1 MIERRAEGLLPPK
14 HHTTLRDEHGAL
26 MHEECITRDGF
37 DGPYTIVYHQRAP
50 HTATPTD
57 AKYGW
62 PTPALPP
69 QRPLRRRHYKSTG
82 LSDRQGSVLC
92 SRNVMLFNDDV
103 SVSTLFPNKH
113 CPAYQANGDGDDL
126 FFILK
131 GSGLLRTIL
140 GDLPFNAGDYVVIPR
155 GIIHRF
161 LPDKGIDQHWLA
173 IECSGGLHLPKQWRN
188 EHGQLRMDAPF
199 CHRDFRSPSF
209 AGPLDEGMRDVVVK
223 RQGRFDTFRYDDSP
237 LDLVGWDGSVYPF
250 VFPIRAFQARVGM
263 VHLPPSWHGTFATRG
278 ALICSFVPRPLDF
291 HPQAVPCP
299 YPHSSVDCDELLF
312 YCDGNFSSRR
322 GVSAGSI
329 SHHPAGIP
337 HGPHPGAYE
346 GSIGGTQ
353 TTELAVM
360 IDTTKPLYATA
371 TAIGVED
378 GAYHNSF
385 K

>member
-1 MIERRAEGLLPPK
+1 
-14 HHTTLRDEHGAL
+14 
-26 MHEECITRDGF
+26 
-37 DGPYTIVYHQRAP
+37 
-50 HTATPTD
+50 
-57 AKYGW
+57 
-62 PTPALPP
+62 
-69 QRPLRRRHYKSTG
+69 
-82 LSDRQGSVLC
+82 
-92 SRNVMLFNDDV
+92 
-103 SVSTLFPNKH
+103 
-113 CPAYQANGDGDDL
+113 
-126 FFILK
+126 
-131 GSGLLRTIL
+131 
-140 GDLPFNAGDYVVIPR
+140 
-155 GIIHRF
+155 
-161 LPDKGIDQHWLA
+161 
-173 IECSGGLHLPKQWRN
+173 
-188 EHGQLRMDAPF
+188 MDAPF

-209 AGPLDEGMRDVVVK
+209 TGPLDEDMRDVVVK

-291 HPQAVPCP
+291 HPQAIPCP

-337 HGPHPGAYE
+337 HGPHPSAYE
-346 GSIGGTQ
+346 GSIGGKH

-360 IDTTKPLYATA
+360 IDTTKPLQATA